1 MNVASHLEGGG
12 HCGFLCKCRIF
23 TTLTHSQTQHCSST
37 KSAKMAL
44 KPPGFKCW
52 NFHLPTVLLMGR
64 MRVRVK
70 MRMGMVLRVTGRGH
84 ISQWAPY
91 YYATHLRQHVHA
103 NLDLL
108 NSTYTMCQPAI
119 SQCLIDW
126 VKWVTGEALEKLSQ
140 CKNVLWRWG
149 RMVECCKII
158 PATDCIGKP
167 HFKINRKQFSNA
179 NPYIGVGVCNR
190 HNNRHHHISHLNI

>member
-1 MNVASHLEGGG
+1 MLKLSSSYSIHRQRFFHSLSI
-12 HCGFLCKCRIF
+12 LF
-23 TTLTHSQTQHCSST
+23 TVVFREV
-37 KSAKMAL
+37 
-44 KPPGFKCW
+44 G
-52 NFHLPTVLLMGR
+52 MGR

-70 MRMGMVLRVTGRGH
+70 TRMGMVLRVTGRGH

-126 VKWVTGEALEKLSQ
+126 VKWVTGEVLEKLSQ

-179 NPYIGVGVCNR
+179 NPYRCGCLQ
-190 HNNRHHHISHLNI
+190 STQQSPSS